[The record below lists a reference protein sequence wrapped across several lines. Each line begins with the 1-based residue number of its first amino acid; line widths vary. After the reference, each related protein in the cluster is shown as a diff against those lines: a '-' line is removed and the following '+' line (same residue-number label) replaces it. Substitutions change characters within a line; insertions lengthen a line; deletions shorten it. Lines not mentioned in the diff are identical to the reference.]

1 MCLANAPPACDGIT
15 LSVMGRIGHPPCNM
29 SLLSMVTGLSAM
41 LSMHTQIRV
50 LCAQGYEEAHCTD
63 RRRDMHQQTSHG
75 KPHVRSQTSHGKPH
89 VRSQTNMFLQQV
101 LSGLDA
107 GSWRDSPH
115 G

>member
-1 MCLANAPPACDGIT
+1 
-15 LSVMGRIGHPPCNM
+15 
-29 SLLSMVTGLSAM
+29 MVTGLSG
-41 LSMHTQIRV
+41 MHGHAHTRISV

-63 RRRDMHQQTSHG
+63 RRRDMHQQNSHG
-75 KPHVRSQTSHGKPH
+75 KLPYAEPNF
-89 VRSQTNMFLQQV
+89 NMFLQHV